1 MELKDLFNI
10 SDEQIAMLE
19 RNASDIQKKGNQSDD
34 IVSYDCVCYGSG
46 WCTRGIAND

>member
-1 MELKDLFNI
+1 MELNDLFNI

-34 IVSYDCVCYGSG
+34 TVSYGCICCGKG
-46 WCTRGIAND
+46 LCIMGIAAD

>member
-19 RNASDIQKKGNQSDD
+19 RNASDIQKKGNQSNE
-34 IVSYDCVCYGSG
+34 IVSYGCICCGSG
-46 WCTRGIAND
+46 WCTAGIADD